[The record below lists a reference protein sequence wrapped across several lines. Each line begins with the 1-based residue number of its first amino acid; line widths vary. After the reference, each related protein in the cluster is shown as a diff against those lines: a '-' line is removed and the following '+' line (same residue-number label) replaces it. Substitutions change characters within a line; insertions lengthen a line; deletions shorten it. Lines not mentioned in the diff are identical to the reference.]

1 MPEEGD
7 IFVPAEEQDGPGQNF
22 SAFGFLSGQGYF
34 NFSEGGTMS
43 RDGSVKSFCLHRF
56 RGRFVLRRGGR
67 HPHPC
72 S

>member
-1 MPEEGD
+1 MSEDED
-7 IFVPAEEQDGPGQNF
+7 IFVPTDEQDGPGQNF
-22 SAFGFLSGQGYF
+22 LAFVFLSRQGYF

-43 RDGSVKSFCLHRF
+43 RDGSVKSFCLQRF
-56 RGRFVLRRGGR
+56 RVRFVLRRGDR